1 MSINQGSDTRVRA
14 QNNRWVFWVHPPQKT
29 HFYFNL
35 ILVYTLY
42 ATNNAIFYCF
52 KAFKA
57 LSYCIIILPIFSC
70 LSKKPQ

>member
-1 MSINQGSDTRVRA
+1 MQYFI
-14 QNNRWVFWVHPPQKT
+14 VFKAYT
-29 HFYFNL
+29 

-57 LSYCIIILPIFSC
+57 LCYFVSDTFLAARNGS
-70 LSKKPQ
+70 

>member
-1 MSINQGSDTRVRA
+1 MSAILNHVTTSDTWMQGSDTRVRT
-14 QNNRWVFWVHPPQKT
+14 QKTWWVFWGYTHLKKPTPKNA

-52 KAFKA
+52 WSFY
-57 LSYCIIILPIFSC
+57 L
-70 LSKKPQ
+70 